1 MSLLLNKFSSLVPEM
16 PIERSIEKP
25 RCVSL
30 IRNTLRHATVS
41 VRTVRLGQVR
51 IYHLDLPNR

>member
-25 RCVSL
+25 RCVSI
-30 IRNTLRHATVS
+30 IRNTLSTVS
-41 VRTVRLGQVR
+41 VRTIRFGQVR

>member
-1 MSLLLNKFSSLVPEM
+1 MSLLFNKFSSSVPDM

-25 RCVSL
+25 RCVS
-30 IRNTLRHATVS
+30 ITSNTLSTVS
-41 VRTVRLGQVR
+41 VRTIRLGQVR

>member
-25 RCVSL
+25 RCVSI
-30 IRNTLRHATVS
+30 IRKTLSTVS
-41 VRTVRLGQVR
+41 VRTIRLGQVR
-51 IYHLDLPNR
+51 IYHLDLLNR

>member
-25 RCVSL
+25 RCVSI
-30 IRNTLRHATVS
+30 IRNTLSTVS
-41 VRTVRLGQVR
+41 VRTIRLGQVR